1 MLIIFNKGAGMKA
14 AELENLKIYSYVLS
28 DDIVRI
34 AVLSFLLDNQI
45 RQIQSRIGLLKGYIN
60 ELENAGQNH

>member
-1 MLIIFNKGAGMKA
+1 MKA